1 MAKFIDR
8 DGLQREV
15 SLDMSLYVEASK
27 AGMAVHDYFNK
38 KYPTRNGEALS
49 SFEQALDSLG
59 FVMSSAGGMS
69 RASRL
74 ADVLDGTLAGAVAA
88 ANTAQGTPESRL
100 IFPAAVLALV
110 EDKLKRDLETAPAA
124 YDRLVAHTDN
134 IQGNQF
140 VRVVTN
146 YDIPEAARNRATAQL
161 ARPANMGLLTAVER
175 PGVVPIASLGLEWS
189 DQVMQGTTIEFV
201 ALSLARQIRMQRY
214 ANAQDSIIALLNG
227 DEDVPMAALPAAYRK
242 KAVDFDPTITQP
254 GVLTQTAWVKW
265 LYDGSDFRQIDWIIT
280 DIDTA
285 LAIENRLG
293 KPVVVGDDAK
303 SPRID
308 SNMRIANPLI
318 PANVNVFVTTHPDWP
333 AGTVMGLMSSEAITR
348 VTSLTS
354 NYQATERN
362 AITRS
367 NTMRWDSGSI
377 SYRAYDE
384 AFSVLELVL

>member
-1 MAKFIDR
+1 MATFLDTK
-8 DGLQREV
+8 GNPQV
-15 SLDMSLYVEASK
+15 VNLDMSLYVDAKE
-27 AGMAVHDYFNK
+27 AGMSVHDYFNM
-38 KYPTRNGEALS
+38 KYPTQANQPLS
-49 SFEQALDSLG
+49 SFEQALHSLG
-59 FVMSSAGGMS
+59 FVMSSNNGMS
-69 RASRL
+69 RSSNLASI
-74 ADVLDGTLAGAVAA
+74 LDGKLKGAVAA
-88 ANTAQGTPESRL
+88 ANTAQGAPESRL

-110 EDKLKRDLETAPAA
+110 EDKLKRDLETAPRA
-124 YDRLVAHTDN
+124 YDSLVAHTDN

-161 ARPANMGLLTAVER
+161 ARPANMGLLTASER

-214 ANAQDSIIALLNG
+214 ADAQDSIIALLDG

-242 KAVDFDPTITQP
+242 KAVDFDPTITEA
-254 GVLTQTAWVKW
+254 GVLTQRAWVKW

-333 AGTVMGLMSSEAITR
+333 AGTIMGLMSSEAITR
-348 VTSLTS
+348 VVSLTS

-367 NTMRWDSGSI
+367 NAMRWDSGSV

-384 AFSVLELVL
+384 AFSVLTLEL